1 MTHDFHGD
9 RPIGAPRDDRFGLAA
24 VAERIARA
32 IREQSAGNAL
42 VLGIEGAWGSGKSS
56 LVALIADLLKGGEGE
71 PVAIVDFAPWL
82 VGDRDQL
89 LVSLFEELSRSID
102 LIAQAGGD
110 ATGTTVAAA
119 RSAADQ
125 LRRYATYLGPA
136 GKLVGLAGLALPGLG
151 VAGKVMEGL
160 AAAAA
165 QNVEGPSL
173 SSRKAAIE
181 KALSELGR
189 RIVVVVDDVDRLDP
203 PEVAELLRLVRSVAD
218 FPNVTYLLCYDGERL
233 ARAVTSAVGVDDG
246 HAYLEKIVQLELAI
260 PRPETFALRRMFSDG
275 LATFA
280 ACVGE
285 PGQRLA
291 HVIDR
296 LGGRFL
302 TTPRAVNRVLDAL
315 RFYWPA
321 IEGQV
326 DLADLVWLRIL
337 AAGAPATYR
346 WVKEYVDVFAA
357 VATGRATVDSEERND
372 FGQRL
377 DAALD
382 ADGLSWEKMRR
393 ELHLV
398 LPGMGWAEGNEQR
411 GEGRIFANAGRE
423 SGATARRLASP
434 DHARLY
440 FALARLPGSVDLADI
455 DALLSAG
462 LESFEAASG
471 VLAVMAEER
480 GPTGD
485 SKAERMLDQ
494 LRNLPVERLSA
505 SDPANLGFAV
515 ADVADRLVGVAD
527 EEWGQPRPWMYGKQ
541 VLALIGRSVGAEQWL
556 RLTDELFTRAPGI
569 GFLTHV
575 LRDDTF
581 DHGIYGD
588 RADPGDATGDREQ
601 FAVMRDAMF
610 ARYRA
615 LGIDGL
621 LGLNR
626 PASALYAWSQAGGRE
641 EVVALVTE
649 RTANDD
655 AALIDFLTTLTGN
668 SSLDPEGIACFFE
681 DVPTVLER
689 LRDLAGAG
697 NPGAARVI
705 AAVSSSLRFQ
715 NASIAAW
722 ITARRAGEAA
732 SDGDDGGSAEETRN
746 LVN

>member
-9 RPIGAPRDDRFGLAA
+9 RPIGVPRDDRFGLA
-24 VAERIARA
+24 VIAERVASA
-32 IREQSAGNAL
+32 IREQSAGNGL

-56 LVALIADLLKGGEGE
+56 LIALIVKLLKGGDGDS
-71 PVAIVDFAPWL
+71 VAIVDFAPWL

-102 LIAQAGGD
+102 AIAQAGGD
-110 ATGTTVAAA
+110 STGVTVAAA

-136 GKLVGLAGLALPGLG
+136 GKLVGVAGLALPGMG
-151 VAGKVMEGL
+151 VAGKIMEGL

-181 KALSELGR
+181 KALSELER

-203 PEVAELLRLVRSVAD
+203 LEVAELLRLVRSVAD

-246 HAYLEKIVQLELAI
+246 RAYLEKIVQLELTI

-280 ACVGE
+280 ACDGE
-285 PGQRLA
+285 RGQRLA

-296 LGGRFL
+296 LGGRFFK
-302 TTPRAVNRVLDAL
+302 TPRVVNRVLDAL

-321 IEGQV
+321 IKGQV

-346 WVKEYVDVFAA
+346 WVEEYVDVCAA
-357 VATGRATVDSEERND
+357 VATGRATVDSEERTE
-372 FGQRL
+372 FGRRL
-377 DAALD
+377 DVALE
-382 ADGLSWEKMRR
+382 ADGLSWEATRR

-398 LPGMGWAEGNEQR
+398 LPAMGWSAGNEQR
-411 GEGRIFANAGRE
+411 GDGRIFNNAGQE
-423 SGATARRLASP
+423 SGTAARRLASP

-455 DALLSAG
+455 DALLSAAQK
-462 LESFEAASG
+462 SREAANG
-471 VLAVMAEER
+471 VLAAMAEER

-494 LRNLPVERLSA
+494 LRNLPSERLA
-505 SDPANLGFAV
+505 NTDPINLSFAV
-515 ADVADRLVGVAD
+515 VDVADRLVGAAD
-527 EEWGQPRPWMYGKQ
+527 EEWGQPRPWLYGKQ
-541 VLALIGRSVGAEQWL
+541 VLASIGRAVGAEQWL
-556 RLTDELFTRAPGI
+556 RLTDELFTRAPQI

-581 DHGIYGD
+581 DHGVYGD

-601 FAVMRDAMF
+601 FNMMREAMF
-610 ARYRA
+610 ERYRA

-621 LGLNR
+621 LGLAR
-626 PASALYAWSQAGGRE
+626 PASALYAWSQAGGRD
-641 EVVALVTE
+641 EVVALVAQRTE
-649 RTANDD
+649 GDD
-655 AALIDFLTTLTGN
+655 SALVHFLTTLTGT
-668 SSLDPEGIACFFE
+668 SSLDPEGVACFFD
-681 DVPTVLER
+681 DVPTVLQR
-689 LRDLAGAG
+689 LRDLADAG
-697 NPGAARVI
+697 DAGAARVI
-705 AAVSSSLRFQ
+705 AAISSSLRFR
-715 NASIAAW
+715 NVSIAAW
-722 ITARRAGEAA
+722 IEARRAAETA
-732 SDGDDGGSAEETRN
+732 SDSDDGAEA
-746 LVN
+746 

>member
-1 MTHDFHGD
+1 MTDTPDFHGD
-9 RPIGAPRDDRFGLAA
+9 RPIGAPRDDRFGLASIA
-24 VAERIARA
+24 QRIADA
-32 IREQSAGNAL
+32 ISKQSTGNGL

-56 LVALIADLLKGGEGE
+56 LVALIAELLKGGDGD
-71 PVAIVDFAPWL
+71 PIAIVDFAPWL

-102 LIAQAGGD
+102 AIALAEGN
-110 ATGTTVAAA
+110 ATGVTVTAA

-136 GKLVGLAGLALPGLG
+136 GKLVGVAGLAFPGLG
-151 VAGKVMEGL
+151 AVGKVMEGL
-160 AAAAA
+160 ATAAV
-165 QNVEGPSL
+165 QDVEGPSL

-181 KALSELGR
+181 KVLSELGR

-203 PEVAELLRLVRSVAD
+203 SEVAELLRLVRSVAD

-246 HAYLEKIVQLELAI
+246 RAYLEKIVQLELTI

-280 ACVGE
+280 VCDGE

-291 HVIDR
+291 HIIDR

-346 WVKEYVDVFAA
+346 WVEEYVDVFAA

-377 DAALD
+377 DAALN

-398 LPGMGWAEGNEQR
+398 LPGMGWAERNDQR
-411 GEGRIFANAGRE
+411 GEGRIFANDGRE
-423 SGATARRLASP
+423 SGAAARRLSSP

-462 LESFEAASG
+462 HESLEAASS
-471 VLAVMAEER
+471 VLAAMAEER
-480 GPTGD
+480 GPTGG

-494 LRNLPVERLSA
+494 LRNLPAERLSA
-505 SDPANLGFAV
+505 SDPTNLAFAV
-515 ADVADRLVGVAD
+515 SDVADRLVGAAD

-541 VLALIGRSVGAEQWL
+541 VIASIGRSAGNERWL
-556 RLTDELFTRAPGI
+556 RLTHDLFTHGPGI

-601 FAVMRDAMF
+601 FTVMRDAMF

-621 LGLNR
+621 FGLAR

-641 EVVALVTE
+641 EVVALVAE
-649 RTANDD
+649 RTASDDD
-655 AALIDFLTTLTGN
+655 ALVDFLIMLTGN
-668 SSLDPEGIACFFE
+668 SSLDPEGIACFFD
-681 DVPTVLER
+681 DVPTILER
-689 LRDLAGAG
+689 LRDLADAG
-697 NPGAARVI
+697 NPGAARII

-715 NASIAAW
+715 NGSIAEW
-722 ITARRAGEAA
+722 INASRTRASA
-732 SDGDDGGSAEETRN
+732 SDSSEGDEA
-746 LVN
+746 